1 MRLNESTC
9 LYNSRVVLRP
19 YRRWHVPQYH
29 AWMEDETLREQTA
42 SERLTLQEEEDMQRS
57 WRLDEDKLTFIV
69 HLRSPT
75 APSPTADP
83 AGFLAAHNDASTMI
97 GDANLFL
104 HAVPPPSSPPVA
116 GASASSSP
124 ATPSPSP
131 SRRAE
136 LEIMFPPSARH
147 PARSGVALSTLHLF
161 LSYAARALALPPA
174 AFFARIGLDN
184 APSRALFAKLG
195 LHEVKRVDVFREVEV
210 AWVAADADGWPWEA
224 QAGWAQE
231 HGALDDPRDEARD

>member
-42 SERLTLQEEEDMQRS
+42 SERLTMQEEEDMQRS

-69 HLRSPT
+69 HLRAPS

-104 HAVPPPSSPPVA
+104 HAVTPPSSPPGA
-116 GASASSSP
+116 GAAAP
-124 ATPSPSP
+124 P

-147 PARSGVALSTLHLF
+147 PARSGVALATLHLF

-195 LHEVKRVDVFREVEV
+195 LREVRRVDVFREVEV
-210 AWVAADADGWPWEA
+210 AWVGADADADADGWPWEA
-224 QAGWAQE
+224 QAGWEHE